1 MSKTPTLLRLPD
13 VMKRTGLP
21 RSTIYARIAKDAF
34 PRQIQLAPRTVC
46 WIEGEI
52 TEWIESKII
61 SSRAFLSMGG

>member
-1 MSKTPTLLRLPD
+1 MSKTTTLLRLPE

-46 WIEGEI
+46 WVEGEI
-52 TEWIESKII
+52 TEWIEGKIN
-61 SSRAFLSMGG
+61 SSRASLSMGR